1 MALFHD
7 RFIDLKKELR
17 QILNSKQVRVINGYV
32 GVIPCKLWA
41 VDSRWS
47 FGLSPAF
54 PSLSGVLA
62 ALYFLK

>member
-32 GVIPCKLWA
+32 GVIPCKL
-41 VDSRWS
+41 
-47 FGLSPAF
+47 
-54 PSLSGVLA
+54 
-62 ALYFLK
+62 